1 MRYGDLE
8 RRLAR
13 FRQGPQYEDD
23 GFRAAVGAME
33 GETWRDCL
41 RRTARDDW
49 SDYPR
54 ELLPFD
60 HANEGPGEHSHSR
73 PSSGGR

>member
-13 FRQGPQYEDD
+13 FRRGPQYEDD

-41 RRTARDDW
+41 RRTAADDW
-49 SDYPR
+49 ADYPR
-54 ELLPFD
+54 ELLPD
-60 HANEGPGEHSHSR
+60 EIQN
-73 PSSGGR
+73 

>member
-13 FRQGPQYEDD
+13 FRQGPQYDDD
-23 GFRAAVGAME
+23 GFRAAVGALP
-33 GETWRDCL
+33 GETWRECL

-49 SDYPR
+49 RDYPR
-54 ELLPFD
+54 ELLPD
-60 HANEGPGEHSHSR
+60 AIPD
-73 PSSGGR
+73 

>member
-13 FRQGPQYEDD
+13 FRQGPQYDDD
-23 GFRAAVGAME
+23 GFRPAVGAME
-33 GETWRDCL
+33 GETGLDAL
-41 RRTARDDW
+41 RRQAPADW

-54 ELLPFD
+54 GWAD
-60 HANEGPGEHSHSR
+60 
-73 PSSGGR
+73 